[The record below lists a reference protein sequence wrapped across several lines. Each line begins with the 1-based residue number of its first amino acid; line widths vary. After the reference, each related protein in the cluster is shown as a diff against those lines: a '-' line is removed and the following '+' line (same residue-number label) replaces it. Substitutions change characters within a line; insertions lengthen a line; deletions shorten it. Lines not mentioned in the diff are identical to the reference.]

1 MKNISVLILFLF
13 SIGASAQKISKVNS
27 DSNLS
32 DSLTYDTEVR
42 IYRGVGELNQTS
54 LFRMFK
60 DTSGKWTAEFYAS
73 HTKVSGQFN
82 VRVEKST
89 IQSENDMEFI
99 FQNFLRSHIMDLPSM
114 DEIWWKLVTRGI
126 VEKVEKPTLG
136 YKIGDYALRNSILLV
151 SDGEG
156 YSVQVKNRGKV
167 NEFGYS
173 NPESYLKKYPEI
185 DELIYMCEILDLI
198 KSEFHI
204 WKE

>member
-13 SIGASAQKISKVNS
+13 SIGASAQRVSKENS

-60 DTSGKWTAEFYAS
+60 DKSGKWTAEFYAS

-156 YSVQVKNRGKV
+156 YTVQVKNRGKV
-167 NEFGYS
+167 NEFRYS

>member
-1 MKNISVLILFLF
+1 MKNISVLLVFLF
-13 SIGASAQKISKVNS
+13 SIGASAQRVSKVNS

-32 DSLTYDTEVR
+32 DSLTYETEVR
-42 IYRGVGELNQTS
+42 IYRGVGELDDTS

-60 DTSGKWTAEFYAS
+60 DTTGKWTAEFYEP

-82 VRVEKST
+82 VRLEKPT
-89 IQSENDMEFI
+89 LQSENDMEFI

-114 DEIWWKLVTRGI
+114 SEIRWKLVKRGV
-126 VEKVEKPTLG
+126 VEKVEEASLG
-136 YKIGDYALRNSILLV
+136 YKIGDYALRNKVLLV

-156 YSVQVKNRGKV
+156 YSVQVKSRGKV
-167 NEFGYS
+167 NEFYYS
-173 NPESYLKKYPEI
+173 NPESYLKEYPEI

-198 KSEFHI
+198 RNEFHI

>member
-27 DSNLS
+27 DFNLS

-42 IYRGVGELNQTS
+42 IYQGVGELNQTS

-60 DTSGKWTAEFYAS
+60 DKSRKWTAEFYAS
-73 HTKVSGQFN
+73 HIKVSGQFN
-82 VRVEKST
+82 VLVEKQT
-89 IQSENDMEFI
+89 LQSENDMEFI

-114 DEIWWKLVTRGI
+114 GEIWWKLVTRGI
-126 VEKVEKPTLG
+126 VEKVEEATVG
-136 YKIGDYALRNSILLV
+136 YKIGDYALTNTVLLV

>member
-13 SIGASAQKISKVNS
+13 SIGASAQRVSKENS

-42 IYRGVGELNQTS
+42 IYQGVGELNQTS

-82 VRVEKST
+82 VRVET
-89 IQSENDMEFI
+89 QTLQSKNDMEFI

-126 VEKVEKPTLG
+126 VEKVEKPTVG
-136 YKIGDYALRNSILLV
+136 YKIGDYALINSILLV

-198 KSEFHI
+198 KSEFNI